1 MQPRGRIRRQP
12 RSLGRHDQF
21 SPQESNRPR
30 AGSGAGRAVDRP
42 VFFDDKLPPVN
53 RPAPQSRQ
61 ILQQAVALAQSRRSA
76 EAEQLCRNVIRAE
89 PDNAEAL
96 HLLGSLRL
104 NRGDAAAAVQLIEAA
119 IRLRPAAALYHHNLG
134 KALDMQGQAD
144 AAVAAHRRAVAARA
158 DNADFWE
165 ALAIAERDNKEMA
178 RAAESFRR
186 ALALVP
192 GRVATLTRLGDLLQV
207 TEDLPGAI
215 ACYRDAIAR
224 DGSYAPAHNNLGS
237 ALQLQGDFAGATAA
251 HERALALAPKE
262 TKYWINLGVARFTL
276 GETGAAQEA
285 FEACLK
291 LAPFDRR
298 AIAYRTAALAELDQF
313 AATAALAELRRFLT
327 PLMLDTPPGWE
338 SMDALNRQLAK
349 DLMAHRSLRWEPVGT
364 ATTGGAD
371 ILLLLQ
377 HPTPAITA
385 FAQTLRAAIDRHLAD
400 LPVEPGH
407 PFLDRR
413 ITDYALDIWG
423 TVLKA
428 QGHQS
433 PHIHPTGWMSGVYY
447 VQMPESL
454 GSGGHNA
461 DHSGWIEFGRPPDSF
476 RLSREPAVELVRP
489 EPGLALFF
497 PSYLYHRTIPFEG
510 PTPRI
515 SIAFDVR
522 LPLVRAAM
530 GRDASH
536 AGA

>member
-1 MQPRGRIRRQP
+1 M
-12 RSLGRHDQF
+12 
-21 SPQESNRPR
+21 
-30 AGSGAGRAVDRP
+30 
-42 VFFDDKLPPVN
+42 N
-53 RPAPQSRQ
+53 RPASQSRQ
-61 ILQQAVALAQSRRSA
+61 ILQQAVALARSRRSA

-89 PDNAEAL
+89 PENAEAL

-119 IRLRPAAALYHHNLG
+119 IRLRPASALYHHNLG

-178 RAAESFRR
+178 HAADSFRR
-186 ALALVP
+186 ALALAP

-262 TKYWINLGVARFTL
+262 TKYWINLGVARVTL
-276 GETGAAQEA
+276 GETAAALEA
-285 FEACLK
+285 FEACLS

-298 AIAYRTAALAELDQF
+298 AIAYRTAVLAELGRLDD
-313 AATAALAELRRFLT
+313 ALAELRRWLT
-327 PLMLDTPPGWE
+327 PLTLDTPRGWE
-338 SMDALNRQLAK
+338 SIDALNRQLAK

-377 HPTPAITA
+377 YPTPAITA
-385 FAQTLRAAIDRHLAD
+385 FATALRAAIDRHLAD

-433 PHIHPTGWMSGVYY
+433 AHIHPTGWMSGVYY
-447 VQMPESL
+447 VQTPESL
-454 GSGGHNA
+454 GGGGHNA

-476 RLSREPAVELVRP
+476 RLTREPAVELVRP
-489 EPGLALFF
+489 KEGLALFF

-522 LPLVRAAM
+522 LPQVRGAT

-536 AGA
+536 PGV

>member
-1 MQPRGRIRRQP
+1 M
-12 RSLGRHDQF
+12 
-21 SPQESNRPR
+21 NRT
-30 AGSGAGRAVDRP
+30 ASSGH
-42 VFFDDKLPPVN
+42 
-53 RPAPQSRQ
+53 Q
-61 ILQQAVALAQSRRSA
+61 ALAQAVTLAQARKTA
-76 EAEQLCRNVIRAE
+76 EAEALCRGVIRAE
-89 PDNAEAL
+89 PENAEAL

-104 NRGDAAAAVQLIEAA
+104 NRGDAAGAAQLIESA
-119 IRLRPAAALYHHNLG
+119 IRLRPEAALYHHNLG
-134 KALDMQGQAD
+134 KALDMLGQAD

-178 RAAESFRR
+178 RAAASFRR
-186 ALALVP
+186 ALALAPSRVP
-192 GRVATLTRLGDLLQV
+192 TLTRLGDLLQV
-207 TEDLPGAI
+207 TGDLAGAI

-224 DGSYAPAHNNLGS
+224 YPNYAPAHNNLGN
-237 ALQLQGDFAGATAA
+237 ALQQQGDFAAATAA
-251 HERALALAPKE
+251 HERALALSPKE
-262 TKYWINLGVARFTL
+262 TKYWLNLGVARFTL
-276 GETGAAQEA
+276 GETAAALEA
-285 FEACLK
+285 FEACLR

-298 AIAYRTAALAELDQF
+298 AIAYRTAALAELGKLD
-313 AATAALAELRRFLT
+313 AEAALAEHHRWLT
-327 PLMLDTPPGWE
+327 PLELAAPSGFE
-338 SMDALNRQLAK
+338 SIAALNRQLAT

-377 HPTPAITA
+377 HPTPAIAA
-385 FAQTLRAAIDRHLAD
+385 FAETLRAAIDRHLAG

-433 PHIHPTGWMSGVYY
+433 AHIHPTGWMSGVYY

-461 DHSGWIEFGRPPDSF
+461 DYSGWIEFGRPPDSF
-476 RLSREPAVELVRP
+476 RLNREPAVELVRP
-489 EPGLALFF
+489 KEGLALFF

-510 PTPRI
+510 PVPRI

-522 LPLVRAAM
+522 PPAGVNPAASA
-530 GRDASH
+530 R
-536 AGA
+536 

>member
-1 MQPRGRIRRQP
+1 M
-12 RSLGRHDQF
+12 
-21 SPQESNRPR
+21 
-30 AGSGAGRAVDRP
+30 
-42 VFFDDKLPPVN
+42 N
-53 RPAPQSRQ
+53 RPASQSQ
-61 ILQQAVALAQSRRSA
+61 QTLQQAVALANSRRTT

-89 PDNAEAL
+89 PENAEAL

-104 NRGDAAAAVQLIEAA
+104 NRGDAEAAVRLIGAA
-119 IRLRPAAALYHHNLG
+119 IQRRPGAALYHHNLG
-134 KALDMQGQAD
+134 KALDMEGQAD
-144 AAVAAHRRAVAARA
+144 AAVAAHRRAVELRA

-178 RAAESFRR
+178 RAADSFRR
-186 ALALVP
+186 ALALAP
-192 GRVATLTRLGDLLQV
+192 NRVTTLTRLGDLLQV

-215 ACYRDAIAR
+215 ACYREAIGR
-224 DGSYAPAHNNLGS
+224 YPNYAPAHNNLGN
-237 ALQLQGDFAGATAA
+237 ALQAQGNFAGATAC
-251 HERALALAPKE
+251 HERALKLAPQE
-262 TKYWINLGVARFTL
+262 TRYWLNLGVARFTL
-276 GETGAAQEA
+276 GETAAALDA
-285 FEACLK
+285 FESCLK

-298 AIAYRTAALAELDQF
+298 AIAYRTAALAELGRLD
-313 AATAALAELRRFLT
+313 ADATLAEHRRFLT
-327 PLMLDTPPGWE
+327 PLMLETPEGWE
-338 SMDALNRQLAK
+338 SMTALNRQLAK

-385 FAQTLRAAIDRHLAD
+385 FAGTLRAAIDQHLAA

-413 ITDYALDIWG
+413 IADYALDIWG

-476 RLSREPAVELVRP
+476 KLTREPAVELVRP
-489 EPGLALFF
+489 QPGLTLFF

-522 LPLVRAAM
+522 PPAQRA
-530 GRDASH
+530 G
-536 AGA
+536 